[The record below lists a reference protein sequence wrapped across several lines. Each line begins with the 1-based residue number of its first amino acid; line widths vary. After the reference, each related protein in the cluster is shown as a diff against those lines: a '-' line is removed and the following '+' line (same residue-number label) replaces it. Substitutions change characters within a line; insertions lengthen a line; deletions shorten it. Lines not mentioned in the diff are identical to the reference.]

1 MADPTCTG
9 GTVACWIVSQANI
22 LANIANQLEPV
33 QRLITGGAY
42 LIGCAFIFKAI
53 YSLKVYGEARTM
65 MSSNTSMKEPVM
77 YLMVG
82 ALLIYFPSLVSSVL
96 QTTFGYSNPLAY
108 SGGVSSGS
116 DTISALFG
124 SGSLVGRP
132 LVMIIRV
139 IGLIAF
145 VRGWV
150 LIARSASQG
159 QPPGGT
165 GKGLIHVFGGI
176 LAINIVGTVDMINNT
191 LYGT

>member
-65 MSSNTSMKEPVM
+65 MSSNTSIKEPVM

-176 LAINIVGTVDMINNT
+176 LAINIVGTIDMINNT

>member
-1 MADPTCTG
+1 MADPTCTS
-9 GTVACWIVSQANI
+9 GTVSCWIVSQANI
-22 LANIANQLEPV
+22 LANVANQLEPV

-65 MSSNTSMKEPVM
+65 MSSNTSIKEPVM
-77 YLMVG
+77 YLLVG
-82 ALLIYFPSLVSSVL
+82 ALLIYFPTLVSSVL
-96 QTTFGYSNPLAY
+96 QTTFGYSSPLSY

-116 DTISALFG
+116 DTITALFG

-176 LAINIVGTVDMINNT
+176 LAINIVGTIDMINNT

>member
-9 GTVACWIVSQANI
+9 GTVSCWIVSQANI
-22 LANIANQLEPV
+22 LANVANQLEPV

-65 MSSNTSMKEPVM
+65 MSSNTSIKEPVI
-77 YLMVG
+77 YLLVG

-96 QTTFGYSNPLAY
+96 QTTFGYSSPLSY

-116 DTISALFG
+116 DTITALFG

-176 LAINIVGTVDMINNT
+176 LAINIVGTIDMINNT

>member
-65 MSSNTSMKEPVM
+65 MSSNTSIKEPVM

-159 QPPGGT
+159 NLQEVQV
-165 GKGLIHVFGGI
+165 KV
-176 LAINIVGTVDMINNT
+176 
-191 LYGT
+191 

>member
-1 MADPTCTG
+1 MADPTCIG

>member
-33 QRLITGGAY
+33 QRLITGAAY

-65 MSSNTSMKEPVM
+65 MSSNTSIKEPVM

-116 DTISALFG
+116 DTITALFG

>member
-65 MSSNTSMKEPVM
+65 MSSNTSIKEPVM

-139 IGLIAF
+139 IGLVAF

>member
-9 GTVACWIVSQANI
+9 GTVSCWIVSQANI
-22 LANIANQLEPV
+22 LANVANQLEPV

-65 MSSNTSMKEPVM
+65 MSSNTSIKEPVM
-77 YLMVG
+77 YLLVG

-96 QTTFGYSNPLAY
+96 QTTFGYSSPLAY

-116 DTISALFG
+116 DTITALFG

-176 LAINIVGTVDMINNT
+176 LAINIVGTIDMINNT

>member
-1 MADPTCTG
+1 MAVTCTG
-9 GTVACWIVSQANI
+9 GTVACWIASQANI
-22 LANIANQLEPV
+22 LTNIGNSLAPI

-53 YSLKVYGEARTM
+53 YSLKIYGEARTM
-65 MSSNTSMKEPVM
+65 MSNSASVKEPIV
-77 YLMVG
+77 YLIVG
-82 ALLIYFPSLVSSVL
+82 AMLIYFPTGFAILM
-96 QTTFGYSNPLAY
+96 QTTFGYQNILQYAPVN
-108 SGGVSSGS
+108 SGNAAL
-116 DTISALFG
+116 DTLFG
-124 SGSLVGRP
+124 SGSVVGKP
-132 LVMIIRV
+132 LAMLIQV

-176 LAINIVGTVDMINNT
+176 LAINIVGTLNMINNT